1 MKTRSNTTAVRVMA
15 LVVVTLSL
23 ALSTFTSMA
32 QPLDSVKS
40 PSDITIQYAGMIN
53 GQPVFQVQINNE
65 GQVYSGI
72 MLTDEYGAPLYSEK
86 LKDTQYSKKFQLD
99 ITEGENVKVV
109 LLPSNPKTKENQTF
123 SINSRFQMIKGYEI
137 TKL

>member
-1 MKTRSNTTAVRVMA
+1 MKTRRNTTAVRVIA
-15 LVVVTLSL
+15 LAVFTLSF
-23 ALSTFTSMA
+23 ALSTFTSIA
-32 QPLDSVKS
+32 QPLDTVKS
-40 PSDITIQYAGMIN
+40 PSDISIQYAGMIN

-72 MLTDEYGAPLYSEK
+72 MLTDENGAPLYSER
-86 LKDTQYSKKFQLD
+86 LKDSLYSKKFQLD
-99 ITEGENVKVV
+99 IYEGENVKVV
-109 LLPSNPKTKENQTF
+109 LLSSDPKAKQSQTY